1 MKSLARTLTA
11 IAATLTVGLAAAQG
25 SYPDKPITVI
35 VPFPP
40 GVVDGYARLIATKAS
55 AILGQPMVVKNQAG
69 AGQRIGTDAVAKAA
83 PASYNSSNRTAI
95 K

>member
-35 VPFPP
+35 VPFPT
-40 GVVDGYARLIATKAS
+40 GVVDACCSL
-55 AILGQPMVVKNQAG
+55 
-69 AGQRIGTDAVAKAA
+69 
-83 PASYNSSNRTAI
+83 
-95 K
+95 